1 MATDRK
7 ILNKKYREKH
17 KEEIKKWEKKIGYKK
32 TYVPGS
38 YLDLV
43 AKAYGDEEA
52 KKWENYYKDCI
63 IWKKIK

>member
-32 TYVPGS
+32 TYIPGS
-38 YLDLV
+38 YL
-43 AKAYGDEEA
+43 E
-52 KKWENYYKDCI
+52 
-63 IWKKIK
+63 